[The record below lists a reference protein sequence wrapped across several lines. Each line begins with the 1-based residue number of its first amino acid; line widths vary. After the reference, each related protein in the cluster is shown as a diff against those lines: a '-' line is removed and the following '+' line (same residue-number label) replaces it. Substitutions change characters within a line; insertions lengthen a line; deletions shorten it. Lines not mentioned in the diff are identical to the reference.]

1 VAGPDGLICAAGD
14 LAEAGKG
21 VRFTV
26 LRHGQPLPAFAVRY
40 DGIVRAYLNRCA
52 HVPIE
57 LDWNP
62 GEFFDLSGLYLVCS
76 THGAGYAPD
85 TGRCRT
91 GACAGRGLVSLRV
104 EERNGAIY
112 LTDESFELHHV

>member
-1 VAGPDGLICAAGD
+1 MAGSDDLICAAAQ
-14 LAEAGKG
+14 LSERGKG

-26 LRHGQPLPAFAVRY
+26 LRHGRPQPAFAVRY
-40 DGIVRAYLNRCA
+40 EGVVRAYLNRCA
-52 HVPIE
+52 HVSIE

-85 TGRCRT
+85 TGRCHT
-91 GACAGRGLVSLRV
+91 GPCAGRGLIPLRI
-104 EERNGAIY
+104 EERDGAIY
-112 LTDESFELHHV
+112 LTDELSELHHG